1 MKTTRRNFI
10 GSIAAG
16 GAYAAL
22 PGGFA
27 VAADASGRA
36 LPVPAE
42 AQKRRANADWLK
54 GSVGVSSHWT
64 NNTRRLDGAKP
75 AFSDA
80 VDGFDV
86 AGYADAIA
94 QAGAKHCIFTLA
106 HAQQYLPCPLAELDR
121 ILPGRTARRDLIGE
135 LIAALDARGIRFIA
149 YYNHSCNGH
158 DDPPWM
164 DACGYSR
171 GKAGD
176 LDLFQER
183 ICSIVGALSR
193 RYGKG
198 ISGWWLDS
206 AGSVDQTGPGT
217 VSCDMGDWRWSWP
230 AYIGAARSG
239 NPDAVVAV
247 NAGIYKNYE
256 FTDLAD
262 YCAGEAT
269 SLEDKFDKPPRDIVR
284 HHWTIL
290 DDDGWVFC
298 DFPWGKGR
306 FAPGRYSDAALIS
319 FLDRQLSQGRMTTF
333 NVGTDARGVANP
345 FALGQIRRCLGW
357 LRGNPV

>member
-1 MKTTRRNFI
+1 MSNT
-10 GSIAAG
+10 
-16 GAYAAL
+16 
-22 PGGFA
+22 
-27 VAADASGRA
+27 
-36 LPVPAE
+36 
-42 AQKRRANADWLK
+42 DWMK

-64 NNTRRLDGAKP
+64 DRTLRLDGAEL
-75 AFSDA
+75 AFTDA

-86 AGYADAIA
+86 ERYADAL
-94 QAGAKHCIFTLA
+94 AGAGAQHCIFTLA
-106 HAQQYLPCPLAELDR
+106 HAHQCLPCPLEELDR
-121 ILPGRTARRDLIGE
+121 ILPGRTTQRDLVGE
-135 LIAALDARGIRFIA
+135 LIAALNARGIRFIA

-164 DACGYSR
+164 DACGYAQ
-171 GKAGD
+171 GIHGD
-176 LDLFQER
+176 LDRFQEI

-193 RYGKG
+193 RYGTG
-198 ISGWWLDS
+198 ISGWWFDS
-206 AGSVDQTGPGT
+206 AYSVDPTGPHGM

-230 AYIGAARSG
+230 AYIDAARSG
-239 NPDAVVAV
+239 NKDAAVAV
-247 NAGIYKNYE
+247 NAGIFENYQY
-256 FTDLAD
+256 TDLTD

-269 SLEDKFDKPPRDIVR
+269 SLEDKFDSPPRNIVR

-290 DDDGWVFC
+290 DDDGWVFR

-333 NVGTDARGVANP
+333 NVGIDANGIVNP

-357 LRGNPV
+357 FRPGPQIGDRT